1 MFRSTIKARDEFG
14 IDVSTI
20 LKYPLCLLGDLQ
32 KYADFVG
39 RGCPTQRGHRL
50 NILPNGDIRS
60 CVHLSS
66 ERLGNVFR
74 NNIDLSEQY
83 KKLRKWHDG
92 SLAFKE
98 CKKCD
103 YKYVCNS
110 GCRVDAKAYSG
121 KLNGKDPLMVGPIIN
136 GKIHGRSLRKF
147 VPFKITYDKKTR
159 EIVQNSEF
167 IVSKEARFRYEE
179 NFYLCSIKYGNII
192 EIDYDV
198 AKFLIEKQRTN
209 QSFNLKEFGLKNIQI
224 MIDYFCK
231 DLIRSVDNNLND
243 KRNKNLLKKGLGID
257 PNNLPDYDKFIF
269 N

>member
-1 MFRSTIKARDEFG
+1 
-14 IDVSTI
+14 
-20 LKYPLCLLGDLQ
+20 
-32 KYADFVG
+32 
-39 RGCPTQRGHRL
+39 
-50 NILPNGDIRS
+50 
-60 CVHLSS
+60 
-66 ERLGNVFR
+66 
-74 NNIDLSEQY
+74 
-83 KKLRKWHDG
+83 
-92 SLAFKE
+92 
-98 CKKCD
+98 
-103 YKYVCNS
+103 
-110 GCRVDAKAYSG
+110 
-121 KLNGKDPLMVGPIIN
+121 MVGPIIN

-192 EIDYDV
+192 EIDYDI
-198 AKFLIEKQRTN
+198 AKFLIEKQKAN

-231 DLIRSVDNNLND
+231 DLIRSVDNNLNH